1 MTETRT
7 RVGAGGRVVIPAAYR
22 KALGVRPGDH
32 LLLVLEGGQ
41 VRLLTPEE
49 AIRSAQALVRRHVRK
64 GRRLSE
70 ELLAERRREAARE
83 SRRR

>member
-1 MTETRT
+1 MTEAHT

-22 KALGVRPGDH
+22 KALGVRPGDR
-32 LLLVLEGGQ
+32 LLLVLDGRQ

-49 AIRSAQALVRRHVRK
+49 AIRSAQALVRRHVRR

-70 ELLAERRREAARE
+70 ELLAERRREVARE
-83 SRRR
+83 SGRR

>member
-1 MTETRT
+1 MAETRT
-7 RVGAGGRVVIPAAYR
+7 RVGSGGRVVIPAAYR
-22 KALGVRPGDH
+22 KALGVRPGDR
-32 LLLVLEGGQ
+32 LLLVLEGSQ

-70 ELLAERRREAARE
+70 ELLAERRREAALE

>member
-1 MTETRT
+1 MAETRT

-41 VRLLTPEE
+41 VRLLTPAE

-64 GRRLSE
+64 GRRLSD

>member
-1 MTETRT
+1 MAETRT
-7 RVGAGGRVVIPAAYR
+7 RLGAGGRVVIPAAYR

-41 VRLLTPEE
+41 VRLLTLEE

-64 GRRLSE
+64 GRRLSA
-70 ELLAERRREAARE
+70 ELLVERRREAARE

>member
-1 MTETRT
+1 MAETRT

-22 KALGVRPGDH
+22 KALGVRPGDR
-32 LLLVLEGGQ
+32 LLLILEGSQ

-64 GRRLSE
+64 GRRLSD
-70 ELLAERRREAARE
+70 ELLAQRRREAARE